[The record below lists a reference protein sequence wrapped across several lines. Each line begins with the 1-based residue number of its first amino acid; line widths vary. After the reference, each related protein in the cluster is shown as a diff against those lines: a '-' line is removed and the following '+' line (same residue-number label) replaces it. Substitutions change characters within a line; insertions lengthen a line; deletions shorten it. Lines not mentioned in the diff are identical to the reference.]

1 MTEVNPAAS
10 TGATGTTNTASNSAI
25 NPSGFGE
32 EFNSFLQLLTAQIQN
47 QDPLSPLD
55 STQFVE
61 QLATFSSLEQQVRTN
76 TSLDSIASMIGDL
89 HAIIANDWLGQEVA
103 VASKHVAYEGDP
115 VEFEVNPSL
124 SHDKAVLTV
133 RDSQNNVV
141 WQEALEG
148 STDRHT
154 WDGNIANQNAKAASG
169 IYQFELDLYKDG
181 QPIAQTEA
189 EFISKVTALGNENG
203 KLVLGTENYLTG
215 DLATTRKLTSN

>member
-10 TGATGTTNTASNSAI
+10 TGTTTTSSANNSAI
-25 NPSGFGE
+25 NTNSIGE

-61 QLATFSSLEQQVRTN
+61 QLATFSSLEQQVKTN
-76 TSLDSIASMIGDL
+76 SSLEGIASMIGDL

-103 VASKHVAYEGDP
+103 VASKHVAYEGKP

-124 SHDKAVLTV
+124 AHDQAVLTV
-133 RDSQNNVV
+133 LDSQNQVV
-141 WQEALEG
+141 WQEALDP
-148 STDRHT
+148 STDRYT
-154 WDGNIANQNAKAASG
+154 WDGEIASQNGKASSG
-169 IYQFELDLYKDG
+169 IYQFQLDLFQGG
-181 QPIAQTEA
+181 QPIAQTDA
-189 EFISKVTALGNENG
+189 EFVSKVTALGNENG

-215 DLATTRKLTSN
+215 DLATTRKLTSD

>member
-10 TGATGTTNTASNSAI
+10 TGATGTTNTSSTAI
-25 NPSGFGE
+25 NTAGIGE
-32 EFNSFLQLLTAQIQN
+32 EFNNFLQLLTAQIKN

-61 QLATFSSLEQQVRTN
+61 QLATFSSLEQQVKTN
-76 TSLDSIASMIGDL
+76 VSLEGIASMIGDL

-124 SHDKAVLTV
+124 AHDQAVLTV
-133 RDSQNNVV
+133 KDSQNNVV
-141 WQEALEG
+141 WQEALDPFSE
-148 STDRHT
+148 RYT
-154 WDGNIANQNAKAASG
+154 WDGAIAKQNSKAASG
-169 IYQFELDLYKDG
+169 IYQFQLDLFKDG

-203 KLVLGTENYLTG
+203 KLVLGTDNYLTG
-215 DLATTRKLTSN
+215 DLATTRKITAD

>member
-10 TGATGTTNTASNSAI
+10 TGGTTSSNNSAI

-61 QLATFSSLEQQVRTN
+61 QLATFSSLEQQVKTN
-76 TSLDSIASMIGDL
+76 SSLDGIASMIGDL

-103 VASKHVAYEGDP
+103 VASKHVAYEGKP

-124 SHDKAVLTV
+124 SHDQAMLTV
-133 RDSQNNVV
+133 RDSQDQVI
-141 WQEALEG
+141 WQEELDP
-148 STDRHT
+148 SSDRHS
-154 WDGNIANQNAKAASG
+154 WDGAIANQNSKASSG
-169 IYQFELDLYKDG
+169 IYQFQLDLFKDG
-181 QPIAQTEA
+181 QPIAKTDA
-189 EFISKVTALGNENG
+189 EFISKVTALGTENG

-215 DLATTRKLTSN
+215 DLATTRKLSAD